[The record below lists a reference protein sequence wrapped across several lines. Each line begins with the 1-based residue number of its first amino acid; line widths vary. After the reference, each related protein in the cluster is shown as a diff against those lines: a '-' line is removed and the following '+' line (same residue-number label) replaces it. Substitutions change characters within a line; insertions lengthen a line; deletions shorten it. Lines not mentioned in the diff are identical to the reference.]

1 MLTCSAVALRRLV
14 GRSSR
19 TTAASPTIR
28 SIVTSLTPTEIKA
41 EDENDKLRN
50 MLEDEKSDVQKYV
63 ESMRG
68 EQVPGRKTVWS
79 NLKPLPDPVL
89 PDNPSEIAALDSVQ
103 SEMDSVMPDGRRRIV
118 SIRQMEARVT
128 QAPTDTEKRWI
139 ISFSDDGEG
148 AETWNNPLM
157 GWVSG
162 ADPMAPSIT
171 LQMDFDNAAAAV
183 YFAKKRG
190 WKYIVEEPIYRYG
203 RSDDAQYQDNFLP
216 QAIMSKIRMERKKCD
231 HWYRPLSGA
240 SHYTRPLKF
249 HGDGEV
255 RQHGPNHMEKV
266 ADHVEGEYKLR

>member
-118 SIRQMEARVT
+118 SIRQMDARVT

-139 ISFSDDGEG
+139 ISFSDDGEA

-162 ADPMAPSIT
+162 ADPPPSIT

-190 WKYIVEEPIYRYG
+190 WKYIVEEPIYRYEGATTPNIRTTSSPRLSCRRFPWRG
-203 RSDDAQYQDNFLP
+203 RSATTGTARYPGLRTTPARSNS
-216 QAIMSKIRMERKKCD
+216 MGTER
-231 HWYRPLSGA
+231 
-240 SHYTRPLKF
+240 
-249 HGDGEV
+249 
-255 RQHGPNHMEKV
+255 
-266 ADHVEGEYKLR
+266 